1 MKNTMKFLTAT
12 FMTMT
17 LFLTSCGNNQDYAYN
32 EKITSDFYSLKEQ
45 VDDSHQK
52 LIDGGFDVDISNE
65 IDVKMA
71 MNAPKNLKQIA
82 HHIQENAKEI
92 QRSEKANEFDKI
104 ITSYFSTIEK
114 DYTTLLE
121 NYINEQDSVKR
132 TEIKQN
138 LISKKKELEDLEN
151 KSLDAQIKFLNDAG
165 IKINPNQ

>member
-1 MKNTMKFLTAT
+1 MKNTTKFLSAI
-12 FMTMT
+12 FMMAA
-17 LFLTSCGNNQDYAYN
+17 LFTTSCGNNQDYAYN
-32 EKITSDFYSLKEQ
+32 EKITSDFYNLKEQ
-45 VDDSHQK
+45 VDGSHQK

-121 NYINEQDSVKR
+121 NYINEQDSIKR